1 MSKYFVIVAGNG
13 TTSRANIE
21 ALMEDYYYANGE
33 GGTLLLP
40 YTDKPSQGQVF
51 AAQYAKDN
59 GKDIVVFAPEG
70 ASHDSIPSSSA
81 VLTTEPFASAADEA
95 KGNNPSAFILWADED
110 GDSQVILTHCRDAN
124 IPCFDLTNGL
134 GPLTATQDA
143 VPVVTPVVPKQE
155 QLPIAE
161 VETEAEEEED
171 EEEDDEEY
179 EEDEEELED
188 LDGLY
193 EGVEAVARIF
203 AKVLIEEWN
212 KANEKPK
219 P

>member
-13 TTSRANIE
+13 ATSRANIE
-21 ALMEDYYYANGE
+21 ALMEDYYYAGGD

-40 YTDKPSQGQVF
+40 YTEKPSQGQVF
-51 AAQYAKDN
+51 AAQYSKDN
-59 GKDIVVFAPEG
+59 GKDIVIFAPEG
-70 ASHDSIPSSSA
+70 ATYDSIPSSSV
-81 VLTTEPFASAADEA
+81 VLTTEPFAAAADEA

-110 GDSQVILTHCRDAN
+110 NDSQVILTYCRDAN

-134 GPLTATQDA
+134 GPLTATEDA
-143 VPVVTPVVPKQE
+143 VPITTPVVPKQE
-155 QLPIAE
+155 QVTQP
-161 VETEAEEEED
+161 VVEEEED
-171 EEEDDEEY
+171 DEEEEGDEEEY
-179 EEDEEELED
+179 EEDEEEMED

-203 AKVLIEEWN
+203 AKVLIEEWK
-212 KANEKPK
+212 KANETPK